1 VAAEIKKIAGAEVQ
15 LIEGK
20 GGIFDVAKDG
30 KIIYSKKETG
40 RFPKAGEVTALLS
53 KA

>member
-1 VAAEIKKIAGAEVQ
+1 VAAELNKIAGVEIQ

-20 GGIFDVAKDG
+20 GGIFDIKKDG

>member
-1 VAAEIKKIAGAEVQ
+1 VAAEIKKIKDVDVN
-15 LIEGK
+15 IIPGK
-20 GGIFDVAKDG
+20 NGIFEVKKDG
-30 KIIYSKKETG
+30 TIIYSKEETG